1 MNIYYIFL
9 ETGDT
14 KYTSNSTSKS
24 YCYPN
29 IKGLLALFVFTI
41 LITGVLTIVYWL
53 SIRCRYVVQILGLNI
68 VHIVCFIKKLQ
79 TVQTTGR
86 KMFILSPHFPSHK
99 TLYIITSAYSTIH
112 SNICIPHIQ
121 YICKKQNSDFRE
133 FRFSNKLSD
142 S

>member
-1 MNIYYIFL
+1 MLPKYQRISSTVCFYYIDHWGN
-9 ETGDT
+9 T
-14 KYTSNSTSKS
+14 
-24 YCYPN
+24 
-29 IKGLLALFVFTI
+29 
-41 LITGVLTIVYWL
+41 LTIVYWF

-112 SNICIPHIQ
+112 SNICILHIQ
-121 YICKKQNSDFRE
+121 YILKKRNSDLKE
-133 FRFSNKLSD
+133 FRFSNKLSA
-142 S
+142 SWKNVTAKKMKCPMNLE